1 MNEIF
6 DKLLVRV
13 LFSILIIISLLIYK
27 YAHYIFYPRGR
38 KQLFRKIYPSEN
50 PSDTLHLFSRI
61 IGISIIF
68 SSLEFNEFT
77 AIGAGIFHFFV
88 WSIFSLVLYLVSLY
102 IMESIIL
109 YNFTYMDE
117 ILKKKN
123 MTYAVVCLAIA
134 VNLSFLIRLIIS
146 ESNKSL
152 IIMIILWLFALVMFG
167 FATKLY
173 QFVTK
178 LSFNKLIIHNK
189 IALGLS
195 YSGYLVGV
203 TTILCTAFINET
215 HNIRSYIVGII
226 LRVILGMILFPL
238 FIKGIRFAFKIQDDL
253 KKPDNPSIGYGIY
266 EASLLTTSAIFAA
279 TIIGHVYF
287 GTIYP
292 FF

>member
-6 DKLLVRV
+6 DKLLVRI
-13 LFSILIIISLLIYK
+13 LFSFLIIISLLIYK

-38 KQLFRKIYPSEN
+38 RQLFRKIYPSEN

-77 AIGAGIFHFFV
+77 SIGAGIFHFFV
-88 WSIFSLVLYLVSLY
+88 WSIFSLILYLVSLY

-123 MTYAVVCLAIA
+123 ITYATVCLSIA
-134 VNLSFLIRLIIS
+134 VSLAFLIRLIVS

-152 IIMIILWLFALVMFG
+152 VIMVILWLFALVLFG

-173 QFVTK
+173 KFVTK

-189 IALGLS
+189 LALGLS
-195 YSGYLVGV
+195 YSGYIIGI
-203 TTILCTAFINET
+203 TAILCTAFINET

-238 FIKGIRFAFKIQDDL
+238 FIRGIKLAFKIQDDL
-253 KKPDNPSIGYGIY
+253 KDYDDPSIGYGIY
-266 EASLLTTSAIFAA
+266 EASLMAVAAIFTA